1 MIPVLLGITI
11 LLFSLFQLA
20 PGNPLASLH
29 ANPDMTPEARER
41 MEEQYGLNQPIHM
54 QYFDYMGNLAQGDM
68 GMSIQY
74 RRDVSFLISHRIGP
88 TFLLSFSAFL
98 LALVVA
104 IPAGIISATRQYTKV
119 DNLFTVFALIGLSI
133 PNFFFGL
140 IMIRVFSVG
149 LGAFPTG
156 GMQTSGADFPFPWN
170 VLDLA
175 NHLVLPAIVLGLTS
189 AANFMRYTR
198 SSMLEV
204 VKQDYIRTARAKG
217 LKERIVIYKHAL
229 RNALIPIITLMGFQ
243 LPMLFSG
250 SLIVEIVFSWPGMG
264 RLAYTAVTQRDYP
277 LMMGV
282 NLFLAVFILL
292 GNLLADIAYAFVDP
306 RIRYN

>member
-1 MIPVLLGITI
+1 MIPVLLGITVF
-11 LLFSLFQLA
+11 LFSLFQLA

-29 ANPDMTPEARER
+29 QDPDMTPEARER
-41 MEEQYGLNQPIHM
+41 IEEQYGLNQPVHI
-54 QYFDYMGNLAQGDM
+54 QYLDYMGNLFQGDM
-68 GMSIQY
+68 GMSFQY
-74 RRDVSFLISHRIGP
+74 RRDVSFLIAHRIGP
-88 TFLLSFSAFL
+88 TFILSFGAFL

-104 IPAGIISATRQYTKV
+104 IPAGIISATRQYTSV
-119 DNLFTVFALIGLSI
+119 DNAFTVFALIGVSI

-140 IMIRVFSVG
+140 VMMRVFAVA
-149 LGAFPTG
+149 LGWFPTG

-170 VLDLA
+170 ILDVA
-175 NHLVLPAIVLGLTS
+175 NHLVLPAIVLGLSS
-189 AANFMRYTR
+189 AAHFMRYTR

-204 VKQDYIRTARAKG
+204 IRQDYIRTARAKG

-250 SLIVEIVFSWPGMG
+250 SLVVEIVFGWPGMG
-264 RLAYTAVTQRDYP
+264 RLAYNAVMQRDYP

-282 NLFLAVFILL
+282 NLFLAIFILL

-306 RIRYN
+306 RIRYD